1 MAPKLSTAPR
11 KAATHAPR
19 ARAWSVIPTL
29 LSSSHPY
36 RRSLFLFAFILVA
49 MVMAGSEALIR
60 LQREA
65 VHADLL
71 SGAKTLGIVFSQNVS
86 HTVDDLD
93 RILKFARAVR
103 QDNPDM
109 DWSSVLSRDYTKNHE
124 AIQLSASDA
133 NGIILSSTVDLKRSK
148 LVDISDREHFLVQ
161 KTATTDALFIS
172 RPLIGRVSGK
182 LSVQFSRRLSGAD
195 GHFQGILTISLDPKY
210 LARTYSDANL
220 GEGSGL
226 ALIGD
231 DGVVRAGSGAF
242 EKLLGQPFPGADKLA
257 EFFKLDRGAVVAQ
270 DDDAR
275 IEVVRAVEGY
285 PLNVVVAAPG
295 INLNKASNLSALAYR
310 SMAALASVL
319 TLVAAVAAARRNQD
333 YERRILN
340 LAKQDML
347 TGLPNRLRLS
357 EKLAEL
363 FSGSAQDREFA
374 LHIIDLDGFKL
385 VNDTYG
391 HLVGDE
397 LLRVV
402 ADRLRKFSA
411 EVGLVARMGGDEFAI
426 IQPVR
431 NYRTDAEALALR
443 VIESVSAPCFIGAL
457 KANVGVSIG
466 TAHARIDGIDSV
478 QLIRAADLALYA
490 VKRTGWGA
498 FRQFDH
504 AIDIEM
510 QNRLQCESDLRAAIG
525 TSQFELHY
533 QPILDLRT
541 GEISA
546 FEALLR
552 WNHPL
557 RGPTS
562 PADFI
567 SIAEESGLIVDI
579 GRWVIETACR
589 EASTW
594 SRPVKVAVNLS
605 PVQVRD
611 FRLLADVG
619 AFLAASGLAA
629 TRLELEVT
637 EMAMLTNER
646 NTIDMLRS
654 LRSLGVTIA
663 MDDFGIG
670 YSSLSYLRRFPFDRI
685 KIDQSFVADVA
696 EDSQARGI
704 IRAILSL
711 AAGLE
716 MAVTAEGVETV
727 DQLRILSTEGCRE
740 LQGYLISRPVPSTEV
755 EGLLAKWSEAEALTH
770 LRQAS

>member
-1 MAPKLSTAPR
+1 MAPQLSTAPR

-36 RRSLFLFAFILVA
+36 RRSLFLFALILVA

-340 LAKQDML
+340 LA
-347 TGLPNRLRLS
+347 
-357 EKLAEL
+357 
-363 FSGSAQDREFA
+363 
-374 LHIIDLDGFKL
+374 
-385 VNDTYG
+385 
-391 HLVGDE
+391 
-397 LLRVV
+397 
-402 ADRLRKFSA
+402 
-411 EVGLVARMGGDEFAI
+411 
-426 IQPVR
+426 
-431 NYRTDAEALALR
+431 
-443 VIESVSAPCFIGAL
+443 
-457 KANVGVSIG
+457 
-466 TAHARIDGIDSV
+466 
-478 QLIRAADLALYA
+478 
-490 VKRTGWGA
+490 
-498 FRQFDH
+498 
-504 AIDIEM
+504 
-510 QNRLQCESDLRAAIG
+510 
-525 TSQFELHY
+525 
-533 QPILDLRT
+533 
-541 GEISA
+541 
-546 FEALLR
+546 
-552 WNHPL
+552 
-557 RGPTS
+557 
-562 PADFI
+562 
-567 SIAEESGLIVDI
+567 
-579 GRWVIETACR
+579 
-589 EASTW
+589 
-594 SRPVKVAVNLS
+594 
-605 PVQVRD
+605 
-611 FRLLADVG
+611 
-619 AFLAASGLAA
+619 
-629 TRLELEVT
+629 
-637 EMAMLTNER
+637 
-646 NTIDMLRS
+646 
-654 LRSLGVTIA
+654 
-663 MDDFGIG
+663 
-670 YSSLSYLRRFPFDRI
+670 
-685 KIDQSFVADVA
+685 
-696 EDSQARGI
+696 
-704 IRAILSL
+704 
-711 AAGLE
+711 
-716 MAVTAEGVETV
+716 
-727 DQLRILSTEGCRE
+727 
-740 LQGYLISRPVPSTEV
+740 
-755 EGLLAKWSEAEALTH
+755 
-770 LRQAS
+770 

>member
-466 TAHARIDGIDSV
+466 TAPARIDGIASV
-478 QLIRAADLALYA
+478 QLIRAAALALYA
-490 VKRTGWGA
+490 VKRTGRGA